1 MVKVA
6 RPKQDMRFDIPTV
19 GVDTIRTL
27 IEARARCLAFEEMK
41 TLLLDREEVIAMAD
55 EAGIAIMVI

>member
-1 MVKVA
+1 
-6 RPKQDMRFDIPTV
+6 MRFDIPTV